1 MVTDRPP
8 HRQGAATW
16 RPHLKAL
23 GISSF
28 VVILMASAV
37 GCSSD
42 DDGGGASSAAAPPG
56 CAEAAS
62 LKDSVATLTEISP
75 VDDGLDA
82 LKGATADVKTD
93 LDATVSAVSSELQ
106 PSVDEVKSAFDDLE
120 STLGGISDTA
130 SLGAAAT
137 EIGTELT
144 QLGTALTGLS
154 TAIDQDC

>member
-1 MVTDRPP
+1 MVIDHPRHGEEAITR
-8 HRQGAATW
+8 RL
-16 RPHLKAL
+16 RLKSL

-28 VVILMASAV
+28 VVVLMAATV

-42 DDGGGASSAAAPPG
+42 DGDGGASSAAAPPG

-62 LKDSVATLTEISP
+62 LKDSVTTLTEVNP

-82 LKGATADVKTD
+82 LKGAAADVMTD

-120 STLGGISDTA
+120 STLGGISDAA
-130 SLGAAAT
+130 SLGSAAT
-137 EIGTELT
+137 EVGKELT

-154 TAIDQDC
+154 SAIDQDC

>member
-1 MVTDRPP
+1 MVTIAHHRRREATTRP
-8 HRQGAATW
+8 R
-16 RPHLKAL
+16 LKAL

-28 VVILMASAV
+28 VVILMAAAV

-42 DDGGGASSAAAPPG
+42 DGDGGASSAAAPPG

-62 LKDSVATLTEISP
+62 LKDSVTALTEISP

-82 LKGATADVKTD
+82 LKCAAADVKTD

-120 STLGGISDTA
+120 STLGGISDAA

-137 EIGTELT
+137 EVGTQLT

>member
-1 MVTDRPP
+1 MTTSSSPAA
-8 HRQGAATW
+8 HRLVRWSWARTTPLVLVVLLVAA
-16 RPHLKAL
+16 A
-23 GISSF
+23 
-28 VVILMASAV
+28 

-42 DDGGGASSAAAPPG
+42 DDGGGGSSTSAAPTG
-56 CAEAAS
+56 CTEAAA
-62 LKDSVATLTEISP
+62 LKDSVTALTEVSP

-82 LKGATADVKTD
+82 LKGAAADVKTD

-106 PSVDEVKSAFDDLE
+106 PSVDEVKKSFDELQ
-120 STLGGISDTA
+120 STLNGISDAA

-137 EIGTELT
+137 EVGTQLT